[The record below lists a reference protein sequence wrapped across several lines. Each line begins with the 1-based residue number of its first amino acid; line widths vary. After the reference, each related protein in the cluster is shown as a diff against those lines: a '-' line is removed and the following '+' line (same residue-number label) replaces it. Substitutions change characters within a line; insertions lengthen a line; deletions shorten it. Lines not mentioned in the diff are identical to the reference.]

1 MRKKSNVLNPV
12 TMSLASVVIFIHIA
26 NGQER
31 KLNIEEAVNL
41 ALHQNHAVKIAHYR
55 LEADRQKLRG
65 ARSTYYPRV
74 TNESTF
80 LHISDLQRVE
90 VPAGSLGSIPGGVN
104 LPTSNVILP
113 QGKETLETSGTEIA
127 QPLTQL
133 IKIHDA
139 NKIAAADVGISAA
152 SLQATSTEVV
162 FSVHELYY
170 RILTTQLQRKA
181 AEAQISASDEV
192 LAENAEQL
200 KNGSLLQAALLES
213 RAKALAA
220 KQALLTADMQ
230 ISDLTTQLSDVLGL
244 PLDTKL
250 VLDPVIDVGAEVPTR
265 EMALQTALKNSPEVQ
280 QAITELSKARAA
292 QGAAKAEYI
301 PDITGFAR
309 YSYQNGVSFVDHNFG
324 TFGIKFNFELFDGGK
339 RESLVRER
347 NEETSEA
354 QENIERVKEEVIVQ
368 IAKVYDRLATTRSMV
383 DVAKG
388 SLAAFEENSRLVED
402 QFRQGKL
409 LPSSVDA
416 SRAQTLDAEAGV
428 LTAQL
433 EYLLAQ
439 DELTRIL
446 GRTAP

>member
-1 MRKKSNVLNPV
+1 MRKKRNVLNPV

-31 KLNIEEAVNL
+31 KLTVQEAVNL

-65 ARSTYYPRV
+65 ARSTYYPKV

-80 LHISDLQRVE
+80 LHLSDLQRVE
-90 VPAGSLGSIPGGVN
+90 VPAGSLGSIPGSVN
-104 LPTSNVILP
+104 LPMSNVFLP

-139 NKIAAADVGISAA
+139 NKIAAADVEISEA
-152 SLQATSTEVV
+152 SLQATSTDVV
-162 FSVHELYY
+162 YSVHELYY

-181 AEAQISASDEV
+181 AGSQISASDEV

-200 KNGSLLQAALLES
+200 KNGSLLQAAVLES

-220 KQALLTADMQ
+220 RQELLTADMQ
-230 ISDLTTQLSDVLGL
+230 LSDLTTQLNDLLGL

-250 VLDPVIDVGAEVPTR
+250 VLDPVIDFGAEVPTR
-265 EMALQTALKNSPEVQ
+265 ETALQTALKNNPEVQ
-280 QAITELSKARAA
+280 QAITELHKARAA

-324 TFGIKFNFELFDGGK
+324 TFGIHFNYDLFDGGK

-347 NEETSEA
+347 NEETLEA
-354 QENIERVKEEVIVQ
+354 QENIERVKEEVGVR

-383 DVAKG
+383 DVAKE

-402 QFRQGKL
+402 QFRQGKV
-409 LPSSVDA
+409 LPSSVDT
-416 SRAQTLDAEAGV
+416 SRAQTLEAEAGV

>member
-1 MRKKSNVLNPV
+1 MRKQSNVLNAV
-12 TMSLASVVIFIHIA
+12 TTILVSVLAFIHIA

-31 KLNIEEAVNL
+31 KLNMQEAVDL
-41 ALHQNHAVKIAHYR
+41 ALRQNHAVKIAHYR

-74 TNESTF
+74 TNESNF
-80 LHISDLQRVE
+80 LHLSDLQRVE

-104 LPTSNVILP
+104 LPMSNVFLP

-139 NKIAAADVGISAA
+139 DKIAAADVRISAS

-181 AEAQISASDEV
+181 SEAQIKASDEV
-192 LAENAEQL
+192 LAENTEQL
-200 KNGSLLQAALLES
+200 KNGSLLQAAMLES

-230 ISDLTTQLSDVLGL
+230 LSDLTTQLNDVLGL

-250 VLDPVIDVGAEVPTR
+250 VLDPVIDLGAEVPTR
-265 EMALQTALKNSPEVQ
+265 EMALQTALKNNPAVQ

-292 QGAAKAEYI
+292 QGAAKAEYL

-309 YSYQNGVSFVDHNFG
+309 YSYHNGVSFVDHNFG
-324 TFGIKFNFELFDGGK
+324 TFGIHLNYDLFDGGK
-339 RESLVRER
+339 RQSLVRER
-347 NEETSEA
+347 DEETSEA
-354 QENIERVKEEVIVQ
+354 KENIERAKE
-368 IAKVYDRLATTRSMV
+368 
-383 DVAKG
+383 
-388 SLAAFEENSRLVED
+388 
-402 QFRQGKL
+402 
-409 LPSSVDA
+409 
-416 SRAQTLDAEAGV
+416 
-428 LTAQL
+428 
-433 EYLLAQ
+433 
-439 DELTRIL
+439 
-446 GRTAP
+446 